1 MSDIKL
7 TISEIRESPFPSRVG
22 RSGEKITEFNT
33 LEVPTE
39 FLNSINLKDLKP
51 NDFKFPK
58 ARNQDL
64 FDGDIFQQRGLFSEI
79 GTTKDLNMNSPKKMT
94 GFGNEKNPVV
104 VVDDENGEEEKKEGS
119 VDDTINLLR
128 TFDTATKNISAIPF
142 DYLGSP
148 ILYEKGI

>member
-1 MSDIKL
+1 MTSSQYRD
-7 TISEIRESPFPSRVG
+7 SPFPSRAG
-22 RSGEKITEFNT
+22 RSGEKVTDFNT
-33 LEVPTE
+33 EVSTE

-58 ARNQDL
+58 ARNQEL
-64 FDGDIFQQRGLFSEI
+64 SDGDIFQHRGLFSDI
-79 GTTKDLNMNSPKKMT
+79 GFTKDINMNSPKKMT
-94 GFGNEKNPVV
+94 HFGNERNPVV
-104 VVDDENGEEEKKEGS
+104 VGDDENGEEEKKEHS
-119 VDDTINLLR
+119 IDDTINLLR